1 MYLEKEE
8 MRLAILYTLSRYHAP
23 ISMERISLIL
33 TWEKEILEYFELS
46 VLLAELL
53 EDGYVTKKFYMN
65 EETYALTRKGEE
77 ANGFFGG
84 RIPKSVRNRIDQAV
98 GNIKYDEQ
106 IDPNVV
112 KCEILPLDERQYMAS
127 CQILDSKVPLLELKL
142 HVGTRANAE
151 KVVKYLQGHS
161 EELYQGILKLCMP
174 ELRSEK
180 EKS

>member
-1 MYLEKEE
+1 
-8 MRLAILYTLSRYHAP
+8 MRLAILYTLRRYRAP

-53 EDGYVTKKFYMN
+53 EDGYISKKFYMN
-65 EETYALTRKGEE
+65 EEAYELTRKGEE
-77 ANGFFGG
+77 ADNFFGD
-84 RIPKSVRNRIDQAV
+84 RVPKSVRNRIDQAV

-151 KVVKYLQGHS
+151 KVVKYLEGHT

-174 ELRSEK
+174 ELNK
-180 EKS
+180 